1 MATITVNKDNFE
13 KEVMQSN
20 VPVLID
26 FFASW
31 CGPCKMLSPTIEQ
44 ISDEAKSFKVCKVNI
59 DEETELADAFGIMSV
74 PTIAVVKN
82 GVMTAKTVGLKPKD
96 AILAMLK

>member
-1 MATITVNKDNFE
+1 MATIIINKDNFE
-13 KEVMQSN
+13 KEVMQST

-44 ISDEAKSFKVCKVNI
+44 IAEDAKNFKVCKIDI
-59 DEETELADAFGIMSV
+59 DEETALADAFGIMSV

-82 GVMTAKTVGLKPKD
+82 GVMTAKTVGLKPKE
-96 AILAMLK
+96 AILAMIK